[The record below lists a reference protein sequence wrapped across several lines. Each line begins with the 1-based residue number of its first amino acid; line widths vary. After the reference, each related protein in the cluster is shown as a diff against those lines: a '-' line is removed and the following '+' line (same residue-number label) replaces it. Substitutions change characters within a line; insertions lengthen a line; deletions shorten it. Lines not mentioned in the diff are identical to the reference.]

1 MTLAILFIG
10 TLLLL
15 VTGVPIF
22 AGLAL
27 SAMIASYFASGSLHG
42 LADIFVGEID
52 SYLLVAIP
60 LFAFMANIMVRTNV
74 VDDLFRLADTLTR
87 HLPGGLGVATILC
100 CTIFAAI
107 SGSSVA
113 TALTIGAVAVPQMQK
128 YGYSTERAS
137 GAVAGGGTL
146 GILIPPSGPM
156 ILYAVVSN
164 ASIGGLFIAGI
175 LPGILLAAI
184 FAAYVGLSSW
194 YSDAEQTRPRA
205 SLREIGGA
213 ARAASGP
220 LLLPVAVLGG
230 IYSGLFT
237 VTEAAAVGAVG
248 AILIALLLYR
258 TLTWR
263 NLYESAFGATMTATM
278 ILMIVAA
285 SGLFSHVMTLA
296 RLPNHVLEFVA
307 GLGLSA
313 IPFVLAV
320 MACIF
325 MLGMFLEAVAIILIT
340 TPIVLPV
347 LLSLH
352 IDLIWYGIL
361 LVVNLELAM
370 LTPPVGL
377 NLFVLKAATRAPLL
391 TIIRGSLPYIAILLL
406 FLLLMLLFPEIS
418 TWLPRHAGYS

>member
-1 MTLAILFIG
+1 MTLAILFLG
-10 TLLLL
+10 TLGLLA
-15 VTGVPIF
+15 TGVPIF

-27 SAMIASYFASGSLHG
+27 SAMVASYIATGSLQG

-52 SYLLVAIP
+52 SYLLLAIP
-60 LFAFMANIMVRTNV
+60 LFAFMANVMVRTKV

-87 HLPGGLGVATILC
+87 RLPGGLGVATILC

-107 SGSSVA
+107 CGSSVA
-113 TALTIGAVAVPQMQK
+113 TALTIGAVAVPQMQR
-128 YGYSTERAS
+128 YGYSTARAA

-164 ASIGGLFIAGI
+164 ASIGALFMAGI

-184 FAAYVGLSSW
+184 FALYFWASSW
-194 YSDAEQTRPRA
+194 RLESGPKRAPA
-205 SLREIGGA
+205 SLGEIA
-213 ARAASGP
+213 AATRAAAGP
-220 LLLPVAVLGG
+220 LLLPVVVLGG
-230 IYSGLFT
+230 IYAGFFT
-237 VTEAAAVGAVG
+237 VTEAAAVGAIG
-248 AILIALLLYR
+248 AVLIALFLYG

-263 NLYESAFGATMTATM
+263 NLYESAFGAAITTAM

-285 SGLFSHVMTLA
+285 SGLFSHVLTLA
-296 RLPNHVLEFVA
+296 RLPNQVLEFVA

-313 IPFVLAV
+313 MPFVLAV
-320 MACIF
+320 MFCIF
-325 MLGMFLEAVAIILIT
+325 VLGMFLEAVAIILIT

-347 LLSLH
+347 LVSFH

-377 NLFVLKAATRAPLL
+377 NLFVLKATTRAPLL
-391 TIIRGSLPYIAILLL
+391 TIIHGALPYIVILLL
-406 FLLLMLLFPEIS
+406 FLALMLLFPGLS
-418 TWLPRHAGYS
+418 TWLPRLAGYS

>member
-1 MTLAILFIG
+1 MTLAILFLG
-10 TLLLL
+10 TLGLLA
-15 VTGVPIF
+15 TGVPIF

-27 SAMIASYFASGSLHG
+27 SAMIASYIATGSFQG

-52 SYLLVAIP
+52 SYLLLAIP
-60 LFAFMANIMVRTNV
+60 LFAFMANVMVRTKV

-87 HLPGGLGVATILC
+87 RLPGGLGVATILC

-107 SGSSVA
+107 CGSSVA
-113 TALTIGAVAVPQMQK
+113 TALTIGAVAVPQMQR
-128 YGYSTERAS
+128 YGYSTARAA

-164 ASIGGLFIAGI
+164 ASIGALFMAGI

-184 FAAYVGLSSW
+184 FAAYFCLSSW
-194 YSDAEQTRPRA
+194 RLESGPKRA
-205 SLREIGGA
+205 PANLGEIA
-213 ARAASGP
+213 AATQAAAGP
-220 LLLPVAVLGG
+220 LLLPVVVLGG
-230 IYSGLFT
+230 IYAGLFT
-237 VTEAAAVGAVG
+237 VTEAAAVGAIG
-248 AILIALLLYR
+248 AVLIALLLYR

-263 NLYESAFGATMTATM
+263 NLYESAFGAAITTAM

-285 SGLFSHVMTLA
+285 SGLFSHVLTLA
-296 RLPNHVLEFVA
+296 RLPNQVLEFVA

-313 IPFVLAV
+313 MPFVIAV
-320 MACIF
+320 MLCIF
-325 MLGMFLEAVAIILIT
+325 VLGMFLEAVAIILIT

-347 LLSLH
+347 LVSFH

-377 NLFVLKAATRAPLL
+377 NLFVLKATTRAPLL
-391 TIIRGSLPYIAILLL
+391 TIIRGAFPYIVILLL
-406 FLLLMLLFPEIS
+406 FLGLMLLLPGLS
-418 TWLPRHAGYS
+418 AWLPRLAGYS